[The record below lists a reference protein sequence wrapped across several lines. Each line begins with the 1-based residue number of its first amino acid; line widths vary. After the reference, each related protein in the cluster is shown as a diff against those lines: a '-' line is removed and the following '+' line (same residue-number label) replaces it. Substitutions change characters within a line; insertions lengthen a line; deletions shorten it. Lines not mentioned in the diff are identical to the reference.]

1 MHSGVIERIKR
12 AKAKG
17 DFLYVGL
24 WADDMVSY
32 YRGRKYPIVSLQ
44 ERLLMALSC
53 RYVDDVVIGA
63 PYIITDTLIDSLN
76 LSKVVHVVTNED
88 KVMKGFEDVD
98 QFQVAKERGI
108 YEEIEMVP
116 DELTVEKIAA
126 RVYERKETYAAKV
139 AKKTV
144 QQEAYLADRVKG

>member
-1 MHSGVIERIKR
+1 LRPDALGVIERIKR

-17 DFLYVGL
+17 DFLYVGV

-76 LSKVVHVVTNED
+76 LSKVVHVVTDED
-88 KVMKGFEDVD
+88 KVMKGF
-98 QFQVAKERGI
+98 
-108 YEEIEMVP
+108 
-116 DELTVEKIAA
+116 
-126 RVYERKETYAAKV
+126 
-139 AKKTV
+139 
-144 QQEAYLADRVKG
+144 